1 MSSPPGGNAGAPADS
16 LCDRNVHDPATLRDV
31 QCTPSNERF
40 TWEREREREFQFP
53 PIFKRFRHHSA
64 VGRTWEMPT
73 CRALLEAMLEPHA
86 IPSLTEEAKSQG

>member
-1 MSSPPGGNAGAPADS
+1 MFTDFCTVATSLRHHPNLGNADMSSPPGGNAGAPADS

-40 TWEREREREFQFP
+40 ASLRSWE
-53 PIFKRFRHHSA
+53 
-64 VGRTWEMPT
+64 VPT
-73 CRALLEAMLEPHA
+73 CRALLEAMLEAPA